1 METGQLNTVDDS
13 RLAQGDNDFLDL
25 IKRDIITSQARYIVR
40 PIVKL
45 GTSRDNSVLLCKRQD
60 AFLGG
65 QFSGVTNSVCHDN
78 PQYFLSV
85 NLAYAGTG
93 IECRAPT
100 TKGRAA

>member
-1 METGQLNTVDDS
+1 METGQLNTVDDA
-13 RLAQGDNDFLDL
+13 RLAQGNNDFLDV

-40 PIVKL
+40 PIIKP
-45 GTSRDNSVLLCKRQD
+45 GSGRNNSVLLCKRPD

-65 QFSGVTNSVCHDN
+65 QFRGVTNSVCHDN

-85 NLAYAGTG
+85 NLAYSDTG
-93 IECRAPT
+93 IECTAST